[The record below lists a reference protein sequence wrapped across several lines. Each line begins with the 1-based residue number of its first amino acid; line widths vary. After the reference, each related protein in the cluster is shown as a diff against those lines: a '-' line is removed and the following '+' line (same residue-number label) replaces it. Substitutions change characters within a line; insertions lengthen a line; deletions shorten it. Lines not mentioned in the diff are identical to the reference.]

1 MTRPMRRFVNLKK
14 AVIYT
19 VVINMLQI
27 AGSITVAVMSLIT
40 GGHAFIGLP
49 EQVLLCT
56 MTLLV
61 SWGAVLDIRE
71 AFSARELASDADMLQ
86 DAYAQLEDLNGTLRA
101 QRHDFMNHLQVVFS
115 LLELEDYKEASD
127 YIERVYGDIRR
138 VSRTLKTAHP
148 AINALLAA
156 KVGDCEARGVHVD
169 LQIESPW
176 AGLPVESW
184 EMCRVLGNLIDNAM
198 DAMKDAPEPR
208 LLIRLSESVQ
218 SYTFVIAN
226 NGPMIQPSIAER
238 IFQRGFSTK
247 GEGRGMG
254 LSIVRV
260 IMESGGGRLT
270 LASDERE
277 TRFEGTLPKTIAA
290 PQALAESGRART

>member
-40 GGHAFIGLP
+40 GGPAFIGLP

-254 LSIVRV
+254 LSIVRG

-290 PQALAESGRART
+290 PQALAESERART

>member
-1 MTRPMRRFVNLKK
+1 MKRPARRFVNLKK

-19 VVINMLQI
+19 VVINAMQI

-71 AFSARELASDADMLQ
+71 AFSARRIASDADMLQ
-86 DAYAQLEDLNGTLRA
+86 DAYAQLENLNDTLRA

-115 LLELEDYKEASD
+115 LLELEDYKEASN
-127 YIERVYGDIRR
+127 YIEHVYGDIRR
-138 VSRTLKTAHP
+138 VSRALRTAHP

-156 KVGDCEARGVHVD
+156 KVGDCEARGVHVE

-176 AGLPVESW
+176 TDLPVESW
-184 EMCRVLGNLIDNAM
+184 EMCRVLGNLIDNAT
-198 DAMKDAPEPR
+198 DAMKDTPSPR

-218 SYTFVIAN
+218 SYTFAIAN
-226 NGPMIQPSIAER
+226 NGPMIPVSVAER

-254 LSIVRV
+254 LSIVRG

-270 LASDERE
+270 LRSDEHE
-277 TRFEGTLPKTIAA
+277 TRFEGVLPKIIAA
-290 PQALAESGRART
+290 PQMLAESERAKS

>member
-254 LSIVRV
+254 LSIVRG

-290 PQALAESGRART
+290 QQALAESERART

>member
-238 IFQRGFSTK
+238 ILQRGFSTK

-254 LSIVRV
+254 LSIVRG

-290 PQALAESGRART
+290 PQALAESERART

>member
-247 GEGRGMG
+247 CEGRGMG
-254 LSIVRV
+254 LSIVRG

-290 PQALAESGRART
+290 PQALAESERART